1 MTIEAFEHNLA
12 RNLYKIWNRLSSGC
26 YMPPPVKRV
35 EIPKSDGKTRP
46 LGIPTVSDRV
56 AQMAV
61 KMILE
66 PQWDPLFSDSSF
78 GYRPGKS
85 AHDAVAQAK
94 ANCWEIRMGD

>member
-1 MTIEAFEHNLA
+1 MIILNKAKPYLIDKAIIWRAWLAVKANRGSAGADGVTIEAFEHNLA

-56 AQMAV
+56 AQMCSGLLNLAT
-61 KMILE
+61 
-66 PQWDPLFSDSSF
+66 
-78 GYRPGKS
+78 
-85 AHDAVAQAK
+85 
-94 ANCWEIRMGD
+94 